1 MNYSYI
7 DEEIRSRINLPEGIS
22 IRKFVE
28 SDFSEIQ
35 SLYQSEGWMTFVKR
49 PQDGLTAWRNSP
61 IALVAV
67 EGDIIVGLVRGITD
81 GEITTYIAEVIVDK
95 NYRGKG
101 IGDALISTCH
111 YLYPHTRIDLLSTE
125 GADEFYKRNNFRQ
138 TTGFRKSYY

>member
-49 PQDGLTAWRNSP
+49 SQDGLTAWRNSP

-81 GEITTYIAEVIVDK
+81 GEITTYIAEVIVNK
-95 NYRGKG
+95 NYREKG

-125 GADEFYKRNNFRQ
+125 GADEFYRRNSFRQ
-138 TTGFRKSYY
+138 TTGFRKSYC